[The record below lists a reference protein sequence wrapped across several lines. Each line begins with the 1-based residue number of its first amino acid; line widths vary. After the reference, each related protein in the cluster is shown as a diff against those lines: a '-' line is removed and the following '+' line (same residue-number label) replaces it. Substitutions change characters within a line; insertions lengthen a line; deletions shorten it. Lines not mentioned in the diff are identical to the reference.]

1 MLILTTFFLI
11 FFFEKTKILYK
22 KRPLS
27 FTIRAFI
34 MGNYIDGDLKL
45 WGSGVVNRKIQWK
58 AEIIREEGR
67 GHSKLIKSG
76 DTYL

>member
-1 MLILTTFFLI
+1 MRIFTTFFLI

-34 MGNYIDGDLKL
+34 QGNFIAGDFKIMGQ
-45 WGSGVVNRKIQWK
+45 GSGDQ
-58 AEIIREEGR
+58 A
-67 GHSKLIKSG
+67 
-76 DTYL
+76 